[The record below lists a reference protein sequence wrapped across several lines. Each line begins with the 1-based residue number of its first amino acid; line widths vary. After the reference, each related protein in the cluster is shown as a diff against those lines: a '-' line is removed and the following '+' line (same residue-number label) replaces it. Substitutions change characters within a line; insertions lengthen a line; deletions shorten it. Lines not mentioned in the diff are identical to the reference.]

1 MYLAQ
6 RDRYSES
13 LDASIPPLASRLRS
27 GEKTKTA
34 VNNSMSLKQPIQL
47 IQLKHSHEG
56 GLGHF
61 DIADLAHA
69 LLALLLLL
77 QQLALTGDVSSVA
90 LGKHVLTH
98 GLYGLSGDNLCPD
111 GGLDRYL
118 KLLARDELLE
128 LLADTT
134 AEVVAERTVHPRTLR

>member
-1 MYLAQ
+1 
-6 RDRYSES
+6 
-13 LDASIPPLASRLRS
+13 
-27 GEKTKTA
+27 
-34 VNNSMSLKQPIQL
+34 MSLKQPIQL

-90 LGKHVLTH
+90 LGKHVLAH
-98 GLYGLSGDNLCPD
+98 GLYGLSGDNLGPD

-134 AEVVAERTVHPRTLR
+134 AEVVSRMSSLTRSAFW

>member
-1 MYLAQ
+1 
-6 RDRYSES
+6 
-13 LDASIPPLASRLRS
+13 
-27 GEKTKTA
+27 
-34 VNNSMSLKQPIQL
+34 MSLKQPIQL

-90 LGKHVLTH
+90 LGKHVLAH
-98 GLYGLSGDNLCPD
+98 GLDGLTGDNLGPD
-111 GGLDRYL
+111 GGLNGYLELLTGNQVL
-118 KLLARDELLE
+118 KLLAY
-128 LLADTT
+128 TP
-134 AEVVAERTVHPRTLR
+134 AEIIGPVPVERPRTRR